1 MFTAWSLDLANL
13 GNTNMHKVWILSKS
27 IQISM
32 SCIASM
38 KVHFAEMTGVEPA

>member
-1 MFTAWSLDLANL
+1 MFTAWSLYLANL

-27 IQISM
+27 QISM